1 MVHFPKQTVS
11 LPEGI
16 NSRASGYAVGGF
28 IVHITCFLVLL
39 YAIGVYTI
47 NHWPWTINHHPSAKI
62 YHAKLVHFFAIYPL
76 VNKHSYWKSWFIV
89 DLPIN
94 SMVIFNNYV
103 NVYRRVED
111 DFDAGTPKLSVLG
124 FSMINP
130 PKNGAD
136 VVNFSLLEKPFQNL
150 TWEV

>member
-1 MVHFPKQTVS
+1 M
-11 LPEGI
+11 
-16 NSRASGYAVGGF
+16 
-28 IVHITCFLVLL
+28 
-39 YAIGVYTI
+39 
-47 NHWPWTINHHPSAKI
+47 
-62 YHAKLVHFFAIYPL
+62 
-76 VNKHSYWKSWFIV
+76 